1 MKTLVVA
8 FFFSAFALGLM
19 GQSDQKLHHLAFE
32 KLMLPQL
39 VSKNKKPVVVAVI
52 DDAFRL
58 SHRQIQSFVL
68 NNKNEI
74 AGNKIDD
81 DNDGWIDNVIGW
93 DLADADNDVNV
104 PEGESF
110 KFYHGTM
117 VAGIVCELAEK
128 VLGAEAG
135 KYVSILPLKVISDQ
149 ASTFNY
155 ELGYEAVAYAIR
167 QNVDIIVMA
176 WSGGRMD
183 KKHLSLFDE
192 AASKGIAVFVSAG
205 NFYSER
211 LESPASLPSVF
222 TVAAVD
228 TSYIKTASSNYNIM
242 VDAVAF
248 GDQVRAPHSSADN
261 AWFYGDGTSS
271 ALALVAGC
279 AAILKVASPESKATE
294 LYDALKNTAQTVD
307 NYNLTYATRLGAG
320 LPNLSKAVNYLLEPQ
335 QRSGFFD
342 SQRPQGKLIFEASK
356 NETTW
361 LLAPHGGIKAFHFMP
376 VGSKKPI
383 KNASLSFFVEDVL
396 TQRYNLNNLPLK
408 LTVEGSSTKIVVS
421 GKRKKAF
428 EMYYETEA
436 IDSTILYCSETK
448 LFSDSIG
455 QFDDGSGELEY
466 ANRASCKWQIQVP
479 EGKRVKIQFTELDT
493 QPNVDFVYIFNGDA
507 TLQENLLAQ
516 FSGNNLPP
524 VITSFTNQVLIW
536 FATDKSVTGK
546 GWTLHFKA
554 VDDAPGVGGISSDQ
568 LNLEDESL

>member
-8 FFFSAFALGLM
+8 FFFSAFAMGLM

-68 NNKNEI
+68 KNKNEI
-74 AGNKIDD
+74 AGNKLDD
-81 DNDGWIDNVIGW
+81 DNDGWIDNVQGW

-104 PEGESF
+104 PEGKAF

-128 VLGAEAG
+128 VLGPDAG

-149 ASTFNY
+149 ATEFNY
-155 ELGYEAVAYAIR
+155 ELGYEAMAYAIR

-183 KKHLSLFDE
+183 KKYLSLFDE
-192 AASKGIAVFVSAG
+192 AARKGIAVFVSAG
-205 NFYSER
+205 NFYTDR
-211 LESPASLPSVF
+211 LAAPATLPNVF

-228 TSYIKTASSNYNIM
+228 TSGIKTVSSNYNMM

-271 ALALVAGC
+271 AVALVAGC
-279 AAILKVASPESKATE
+279 AAVLKVASPESKATE

-307 NYNLTYATRLGAG
+307 ADNLTYAARLGAG
-320 LPNLSKAVNYLLEPQ
+320 LPNLTKAANYLLEPQ

-342 SQRPQGKLIFEASK
+342 SQRPQGKLIFEVSK
-356 NETTW
+356 NETSL
-361 LLAPHGGIKAFHFMP
+361 LLAPHGGIKAFHFTP
-376 VGSKKPI
+376 VGSAKPP
-383 KNASLSFFVEDVL
+383 KNAAISFYVKDSLVQHFG
-396 TQRYNLNNLPLK
+396 LNNLPLK
-408 LTVEGSSTKIVVS
+408 LTIVGESTKIVVS
-421 GKRKKAF
+421 GKRKNAF

-436 IDSTILYCSETK
+436 IDSTMLYCKETT
-448 LFSDSIG
+448 LLLDSIG
-455 QFDDGSGELEY
+455 QFDDGSGPQDY
-466 ANRASCKWQIQVP
+466 ANRSSCKWQIQVP

-536 FATDKSVTGK
+536 FATDKSVTGR
-546 GWTLHFKA
+546 GWTLHYQA
-554 VDDAPGVGGISSDQ
+554 VDDAPGVEGFSSDQ
-568 LNLEDESL
+568 LDLEDESL